1 MLLTNYMDNY
11 YFYSLRNVRRM
22 RLELTHR
29 NRHYP
34 LKVAC
39 LPISPSAR
47 MVPRTGLE
55 PARLATHAPETCA
68 STNSATWAF
77 PLYKKGGLLPLLL
90 SESERRDSNP
100 RP

>member
-39 LPISPSAR
+39 LPIPPPGHIADRFSS
-47 MVPRTGLE
+47 
-55 PARLATHAPETCA
+55 C
-68 STNSATWAF
+68 
-77 PLYKKGGLLPLLL
+77 
-90 SESERRDSNP
+90 ER
-100 RP
+100 